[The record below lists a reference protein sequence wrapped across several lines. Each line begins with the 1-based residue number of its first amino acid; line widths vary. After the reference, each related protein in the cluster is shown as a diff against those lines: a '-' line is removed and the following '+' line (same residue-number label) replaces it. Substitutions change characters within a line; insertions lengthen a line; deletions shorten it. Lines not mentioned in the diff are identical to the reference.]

1 MVDDQ
6 NIGAI
11 LQGGGVVA
19 FAGAV
24 WFQVREIHKVLERA
38 LDILARLEERT
49 RDMPE
54 SASRRAP
61 TGPV

>member
-1 MVDDQ
+1 MDEQ
-6 NIGAI
+6 NIGSI

-38 LDILARLEERT
+38 LDILSRLEERT
-49 RDMPE
+49 RDLPDPP
-54 SASRRAP
+54 SRRAP